1 MQMKN
6 KYSKMPS
13 GFSMLYT
20 ILTIILGLLVV
31 YGLYLILK
39 QEEPR
44 VITQAELDSMVTEQI
59 DIEIETEP
67 FIVEKV
73 EYPEGIKS
81 AKVFDETIASKYCV
95 LIDRENNTVMAQRNA
110 EMRMYPASMTKVMT
124 LIVAVENMTSLDDTF
139 TMTYDI
145 LAPLYDADASL
156 AGFEEHEVITIKDML
171 YGAILPSGAD
181 ATIGLAEKIAGS
193 EENFVKLMNE
203 KSDEMGLRSTNFTN
217 TSGLHNDNH
226 YTTALD
232 MAVIFNYA
240 LENDLCREIL
250 STYQYTT
257 SKTKEHP
264 KGILLESTMFSRMYG
279 DEVKGV
285 QILGGKTG
293 FTSQA
298 QHTMVSFA
306 EKNGKEYIL
315 VTAYEDDKWG
325 SVYDAF
331 DIYEN
336 YLD

>member
-1 MQMKN
+1 MLMKN
-6 KYSKMPS
+6 KYSKTPVT
-13 GFSMLYT
+13 FRFIYT
-20 ILTIILGLLVV
+20 VLTIVLSLLIL
-31 YGLYLILK
+31 YGIYLILK
-39 QEEPR
+39 QDEPR
-44 VITQAELDSMVTEQI
+44 VVTQAQLDSMVTDEI
-59 DIEIETEP
+59 LIEVETQP
-67 FIVEKV
+67 FEENI
-73 EYPEGIKS
+73 EYPTGIES
-81 AKVFDETIASKYCV
+81 AKSFDKTIASKYCV
-95 LIDRENNTVMAQRNA
+95 LIDRDTNQVIAQRNA
-110 EMRMYPASMTKVMT
+110 EAKMYPASMTKVMT

-156 AGFEEHEVITIKDML
+156 AGFEENEVITIKDML
-171 YGAILPSGAD
+171 YGAVLPSGAD

-193 EENFVKLMNE
+193 EENFVKLMNQKAE
-203 KSDEMGLRSTNFTN
+203 QLGLHNTHFTN

-232 MAVIFNYA
+232 MAVIMNYA

-257 SKTKEHP
+257 SKTKQHP
-264 KGILLESTMFSRMYG
+264 KGILLESTMFGRMYG
-279 DEVKGV
+279 DEVEGV
-285 QILGGKTG
+285 LIKGGKTG

-298 QHTMVSFA
+298 QHTMVSYA
-306 EKNGKEYIL
+306 EKDGKEYIL

-331 DIYEN
+331 DIYEK

>member
-1 MQMKN
+1 MLIKN
-6 KYSKMPS
+6 KYCQTPN
-13 GFSMLYT
+13 GFKLIYSA
-20 ILTIILGLLVV
+20 LTVILGLLIV
-31 YGLYLILK
+31 YGMYLILK
-39 QEEPR
+39 EEEPHA
-44 VITQAELDSMVTEQI
+44 VTQGQLESMVNDE
-59 DIEIETEP
+59 IEIEVETES
-67 FIVEKV
+67 FVSDI
-73 EYPEGIKS
+73 EYPGGIET
-81 AKVFDETIASKYCV
+81 AKAFDKTIASKYCV
-95 LIDRENNTVMAQRNA
+95 LIDRESNTVIAQRNA
-110 EMRMYPASMTKVMT
+110 EMKMYPASMTKIMT

-171 YGAILPSGAD
+171 YGAVLPSGAD
-181 ATIGLAEKIAGS
+181 ATTGLAIKLAGS

-203 KSDEMGLRSTNFTN
+203 KAKEIGLKNTHFCN
-217 TSGLHNDNH
+217 TSGLHQDNH

-232 MAVIFNYA
+232 MAVITEYA
-240 LENDLCREIL
+240 LNNELCREIL
-250 STYQYTT
+250 CTYQYTT

-279 DEVKGV
+279 DEVEGV

-293 FTSQA
+293 YTSEA
-298 QHTMVSFA
+298 QHTMTSFA
-306 EKNGKEYIL
+306 EKDGKEYIL

-331 DIYEN
+331 DIYEK